1 MTGPAHPSPAPAS
14 TAPQRPQ
21 RLEAAFADEVE
32 RGLALA
38 ARVRLVALAVIA
50 VWIAVENPWP
60 EFLYLYP
67 YLGLFVLFGWLPLLA
82 RRDGRPVEW
91 VRYLCP
97 VLDTGLFTLLVML
110 PNPLEPDVLPAQLRL
125 RFGNEIYLFVFVVAS
140 AFTYSPRLVL
150 WSGACAALTWSVGTL
165 AIVLLPD
172 SVVALP
178 SHAAH
183 ADPIAR
189 ATDPHRVFLNV
200 WGRQVVVL
208 LVASGAIAVL
218 VERARRLV
226 ERQAVAE
233 RERANLS
240 RYFSPNLVDEL
251 AHTDQPLGPT
261 RQQVVAVLFADVVGF
276 TRMAEQLSPQAVIE
290 LLRELHG
297 RMQDVVFAHRGTV
310 DKYIGDAMMATFG
323 TPIAGASD
331 ACDAL
336 SAAVGLHDA
345 IARWNRSRAARGD
358 APVRIG
364 IGVHHGPV
372 VLGDIGGASRLEFAV
387 LGDTVNVASR
397 LEHATRVLDAP
408 VVASDAIVRAARAEN
423 VAGAD
428 AVLARFAPGP
438 AQTLPGRAE
447 PVAVWLAR

>member
-1 MTGPAHPSPAPAS
+1 MTGAP
-14 TAPQRPQ
+14 PQRPA
-21 RLEAAFADEVE
+21 RLDAAFADEVE

-38 ARVRLVALAVIA
+38 ARVRLIALAVIA
-50 VWIAVENPWP
+50 LWIAVENPWP

-67 YLGLFVLFGWLPLLA
+67 YLGLFVLFGYLPLLA

-91 VRYLCP
+91 VRFLCP
-97 VLDTGLFTLLVML
+97 LLDTGLFTLLVML
-110 PNPLEPDVLPAQLRL
+110 PNPLEPNVLPAQLRL
-125 RFGNEIYLFVFVVAS
+125 RFGNEIYLFVFIVAS
-140 AFTYSPRLVL
+140 AFTYSARLVL
-150 WSGACAALTWSVGTL
+150 WSGFCAAVAWSAATL
-165 AIVLLPD
+165 AVVLQPD

-183 ADPIAR
+183 ADAIAR

-208 LVASGAIAVL
+208 LVATGALAVL

-226 ERQAVAE
+226 ERQAIAE

-251 AHTDQPLGPT
+251 AHADQPLGPT

-276 TRMAEQLSPQAVIE
+276 TRMAERLAPSAVIA

-323 TPIAGASD
+323 TPVAGTSD
-331 ACDAL
+331 ATDAL
-336 SAAVGLHDA
+336 AAAVALRDTVA
-345 IARWNRSRAARGD
+345 AWNAERAARGE
-358 APVRIG
+358 APVRVG

-397 LEHATRVLDAP
+397 LEHVTRALDASI
-408 VVASDAIVRAARAEN
+408 VASDALVQAARAEG
-423 VAGAD
+423 APAD
-428 AVLARFAPGP
+428 AALAAFAPGP
-438 AQTLPGRAE
+438 AQALPGRNE
-447 PVAVWLAR
+447 PVAVWAAR

>member
-1 MTGPAHPSPAPAS
+1 MRAAA
-14 TAPQRPQ
+14 QRSQ
-21 RLEAAFADEVE
+21 RLEAAFAAEVE
-32 RGLALA
+32 RGLGIA
-38 ARVRLVALAVIA
+38 ARVRLLALAVIA
-50 VWIAVENPWP
+50 LWIAYENPWP

-67 YLGLFVLFGWLPLLA
+67 YLGLFALLGYLPLLA
-82 RRDGRPVEW
+82 RRQGRPVAW
-91 VRYLCP
+91 VRALCP
-97 VLDTGLFTLLVML
+97 LLDSTLFTLLVML
-110 PNPLEPDVLPAQLRL
+110 PNPLEPNVVPPQLRL

-150 WSGACAALTWSVGTL
+150 WSGVCAALAWTAATFAV
-165 AIVLLPD
+165 VLRPETIL
-172 SVVALP
+172 SLP
-178 SHAAH
+178 SHELY
-183 ADPIAR
+183 ADPVWHAI
-189 ATDPHRVFLNV
+189 DPRRVFLNV
-200 WGRQVVVL
+200 WGRQVIVF
-208 LVASGAIAVL
+208 LVAAGALAVL
-218 VERARRLV
+218 VHRARLLV

-240 RYFSPNLVDEL
+240 RYFSPNLVEEL

-276 TRMAEQLSPQAVIE
+276 TRLAERLAPPAVIA

-323 TPIAGASD
+323 TPITGTHDASD
-331 ACDAL
+331 ALAAAL
-336 SAAVGLHDA
+336 ALRDTVAT
-345 IARWNRSRAARGD
+345 WNAQRAARGE
-358 APVRIG
+358 APLRVG

-397 LEHATRVLDAP
+397 LEHASRALDAT
-408 VVASDAIVRAARAEN
+408 VVASDALVQAARAEGA
-423 VAGAD
+423 AGID
-428 AVLARFAPGP
+428 ALLACLTAGP
-438 AQTLPGRAE
+438 AQALPGRTE